1 MSALT
6 GEETIRRP
14 KRAHP
19 MMSSRLVPNRAW
31 PIHRCPTRLR
41 RPLPSG
47 RQGACAPRCG
57 CTRHANER
65 LLMKIGLITDSVANL
80 PFEEVL
86 DLAKDNGLN
95 SVEVATGNWSEA
107 PHADLTTLVSSAD
120 ARDEFVGK
128 ISSRG
133 LGLSALCANG
143 NQLHPVEGPQQDK
156 VVRDTIGLAS
166 DLGVPT
172 VVMMS
177 GLPGARGDST
187 PNWITTSWPP
197 ETLKVLDYQWSEVAI
212 PYWKELAALAR
223 DKGVRLAIEACG
235 SQLVYNVSTL
245 LRLIDAAG
253 DDVVGANLDPSHLM
267 WMGADIPTVI
277 RALGSAIFHVHAKD
291 IRVQRPH
298 ADRDGVLDTLP
309 IEQADSRSW
318 NYVTLGLGHPR
329 GATFWA
335 DFVYTLRSVGY
346 DGTLNIEHED
356 TLVNSGEGVRRAAY
370 LLKQV
375 VLTEQPDWKPANI

>member
-1 MSALT
+1 
-6 GEETIRRP
+6 
-14 KRAHP
+14 
-19 MMSSRLVPNRAW
+19 
-31 PIHRCPTRLR
+31 
-41 RPLPSG
+41 
-47 RQGACAPRCG
+47 
-57 CTRHANER
+57 
-65 LLMKIGLITDSVANL
+65 MKIGLITDSVANL
-80 PFEEVL
+80 PFEKVL
-86 DLAKDNGLN
+86 DLAKDNGLT

-107 PHADLTTLVSSAD
+107 PHADLSTLLSSAD
-120 ARDEFVGK
+120 ARAEFAEK

-133 LGLSALCANG
+133 LALSALCANG
-143 NQLHPVEGPQQDK
+143 NQLHPIEGPQHDK

-197 ETLKVLDYQWSEVAI
+197 ETLKVLDYQWNEVAI
-212 PYWKELAALAR
+212 PYWTELAALAR

-245 LRLIDAAG
+245 FRLIDAAG

-277 RALGSAIFHVHAKD
+277 RTLGSAIFHVHAKD
-291 IRVQRPH
+291 IRVQRPQ
-298 ADRDGVLDTLP
+298 ADRDGLLDILP
-309 IEQADSRSW
+309 IERAGDRSW

-329 GATFWA
+329 GTTFWA

-356 TLVNSGEGVRRAAY
+356 TLVNSVEGVRRAAD
-370 LLKQV
+370 LLKQI
-375 VLTEQPDWKPANI
+375 VLVEQPDWKPANI